1 MKIGHKVAMVI
12 YNIKVI
18 KYQIKVYLDINL
30 WIVIFMH
37 TRLAFADQ
45 VTCAQYKAQV
55 AKSP

>member
-1 MKIGHKVAMVI
+1 MVI

-18 KYQIKVYLDINL
+18 KYQIKGYLDIYL

-37 TRLAFADQ
+37 TRLAFADNQ
-45 VTCAQYKAQV
+45 VTYEQYKAQV